1 MYAGRDLGRRDCH
14 QMQKWGASEGSVSKV
29 LLGVNR
35 NTRKDVGRQTGCPV
49 RVQHGSPPKANL
61 GTASRE
67 FRWREDQRR
76 SVAAGGGDPEAPGC
90 PAAEQ
95 TVWEAGLRKEP
106 YQLRGTQ
113 SRASLALHEMTL
125 SGSTWATVDTGLAAR
140 LVVDP

>member
-1 MYAGRDLGRRDCH
+1 MCAGRDLGEQHFH

-35 NTRKDVGRQTGCPV
+35 NNREDIGRHTVCPV
-49 RVQHGSPPKANL
+49 QVLRRSPPKANL
-61 GTASRE
+61 GNPSRE

-90 PAAEQ
+90 PAAEL

-113 SRASLALHEMTL
+113 SRASLAQLEMTL
-125 SGSTWATVDTGLAAR
+125 SGSTWATVHTGLAAP